1 MFLNFFYATKYFD
14 KTFGKYKILIIDLKN
29 ITKEDFEINQF
40 AKIIIDKG
48 LIESYLLKETNSS

>member
-1 MFLNFFYATKYFD
+1 MFNYFNESKNFEKAY
-14 KTFGKYKILIIDLKN
+14 GKYKILIIDLKN

-48 LIESYLLKETNSS
+48 LIESYLLNETNSS